1 MSHYKTATALW
12 NGQPERLPSGFTLTR
27 SAGDYEHIAVCEAW
41 THPSGWEL
49 RLSIDGT
56 SYQRRQS
63 FGQPPR
69 CASWSRRGRSR
80 CWRRAGARL
89 PRAAR
94 KYPRDEI

>member
-12 NGQPERLPSGFTLTR
+12 NGQPERLPNGFTMTR

-56 SYQRRQS
+56 SL
-63 FGQPPR
+63 PTTT
-69 CASWSRRGRSR
+69 SRSVTCGDARHDRDVEGRVAGEGLALGSTSR
-80 CWRRAGARL
+80 S
-89 PRAAR
+89 
-94 KYPRDEI
+94 